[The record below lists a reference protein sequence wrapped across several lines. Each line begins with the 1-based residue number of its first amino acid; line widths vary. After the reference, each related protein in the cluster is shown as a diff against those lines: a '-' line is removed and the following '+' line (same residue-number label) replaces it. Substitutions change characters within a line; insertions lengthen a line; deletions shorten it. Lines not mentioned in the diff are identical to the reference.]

1 MYLDHNAMSK
11 YQTIKTT
18 IVIVVIMMFLNIA
31 VYTLY
36 LQSSYRGSGRYTQ
49 RPLVCTATANKTRED
64 QSNVLTIFS
73 GRWKFLRIYLPY
85 IYRELRI
92 NGGVLDQVVFMMVDY
107 DNFTYNRLLN
117 FVKLANSHLRSNV
130 FQFNFIGYPLNHK
143 PPYYS
148 AFGDV
153 YYQIFDDLMKH
164 PYNRYFKS
172 DDDIV
177 YVHPGTFRKLIEEKN
192 SCECFL
198 HFANIVTN
206 WRCNIKHQEMGIYN
220 NNVINPKKLE
230 FEFSSTAN
238 CGWTSPECAE
248 LTLRAFLYYYYS
260 EQLDKYIFPGREVLV
275 KRTRFSINLHMLDM
289 DLINMKALLEVGPI
303 PPSDEEWW
311 TEIYAHKF
319 EQPNCIVGASLV
331 VHFAYRE
338 THERMIELGL
348 LREFE
353 SIARKEIGQQMDE
366 KLWDALDYKQVL

>member
-1 MYLDHNAMSK
+1 MSK
-11 YQTIKTT
+11 RRTIK
-18 IVIVVIMMFLNIA
+18 IIIAILVILIFLSIA
-31 VYTLY
+31 VYTY
-36 LQSSYRGSGRYTQ
+36 LQSRYSSERYSQ
-49 RPLVCTATANKTRED
+49 HPLVCNATANKTKED
-64 QSNVLTIFS
+64 QSNILAIFA

-85 IYRELRI
+85 IYRELRV
-92 NGGVLDQVVFMMVDY
+92 NGGVLDRVVFMMVDY
-107 DNFTYNRLLN
+107 DNFTYNHLLN
-117 FVKLANSHLRSNV
+117 FTQIANSHLRSKV
-130 FQFNFIGYPLNHK
+130 FEFNFMGYPLNHK
-143 PPYYS
+143 PPYHS
-148 AFGDV
+148 AFGTV

-192 SCECFL
+192 SCECFM

-206 WRCNIKHQEMGIYN
+206 WRCNIKHQEMDVYDN
-220 NNVINPKKLE
+220 KVINPKKLE

-238 CGWTSPECAE
+238 CGWKSPECAE
-248 LTLRAFLYYYYS
+248 LTLRAFLYYYRNK
-260 EQLDKYIFPGREVLV
+260 QLDKYMFSGRELLV

-311 TEIYAHKF
+311 TETYAPKF
-319 EQPNCIVGASLV
+319 EQPNCIVGTSLV
-331 VHFAYRE
+331 VHFAYRA

-353 SIARKEIGQQMDE
+353 GIVRKEIGQQMDK
-366 KLWDALDYKQVL
+366 KLWDALENN